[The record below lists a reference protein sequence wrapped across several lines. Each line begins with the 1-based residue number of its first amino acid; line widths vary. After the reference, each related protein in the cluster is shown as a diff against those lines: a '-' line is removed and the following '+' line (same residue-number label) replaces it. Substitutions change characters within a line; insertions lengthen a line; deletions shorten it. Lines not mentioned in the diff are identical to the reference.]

1 MSWQK
6 KYRDFDFGNPS
17 HHRLY
22 HIWFDM
28 KRRCY
33 QKQNKRWK
41 DYGGRGIKVC
51 AEWLNNFQAF
61 FDWSVANGYADNLT
75 IDRIDMDGDYSP
87 DNCRWADKFLQ
98 ANNRSN
104 NHYIT
109 YHGET
114 KTMMEWSRYLN
125 INYSTL
131 RQRIRDGWSVEDA
144 FERPVG
150 GGVSDIRL

>member
-1 MSWQK
+1 MR
-6 KYRDFDFGNPS
+6 KYQGFDYSNPS

-33 QKQNKRWK
+33 QKQNKRWEK
-41 DYGGRGIKVC
+41 YGGRGIKVC
-51 AEWLNNFQAF
+51 PEWVNNFQAF
-61 FDWSVANGYADNLT
+61 FDWSMANGYADNLT

-87 DNCRWADKFLQ
+87 DNCRWADEIQQ

-114 KTMMEWSRYLN
+114 KTMMEWSRELVVSYT
-125 INYSTL
+125 TL
-131 RQRIRDGWSVEDA
+131 RRRINAGWDIEKA
-144 FERPVG
+144 FERPLG
-150 GGVSDIRL
+150 RWLHDN